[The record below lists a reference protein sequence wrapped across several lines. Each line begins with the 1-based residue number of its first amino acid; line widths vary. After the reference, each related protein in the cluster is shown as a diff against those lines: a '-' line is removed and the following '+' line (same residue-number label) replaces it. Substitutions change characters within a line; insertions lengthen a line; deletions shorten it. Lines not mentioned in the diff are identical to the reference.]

1 MTKSIKEY
9 MKRFITILLSVCV
22 CCMAS
27 AQPDKWVKKA
37 TKAVFTLKTFNADGE
52 LIGSS
57 NGFFITADGIAV
69 SSYTPFRG
77 ASKAVVIDAMGKEY
91 PVKSIIGANDTYD
104 IAKFRVDANK
114 CQTLRTAPSAAENT
128 QLWLLPY
135 NAKNGYSCTAAK
147 VKSVQK
153 VSNDYDYYTLEG
165 TAGENTIGC
174 PFLNAS
180 GDVVGIMQPSSSDN
194 KTTQYA
200 VGATF
205 ATELKMT
212 GLSLNDPALK
222 ATSIKKDLPD
232 ELDQAVLTLYL
243 ASTIGDANS
252 FVGLVDDF
260 IAKFPQ
266 APDGYSYKAQI
277 MAAQDNYPEADKYM
291 KLAIENATDKAEA
304 RYNYARMMYQNLLYF
319 NDSASHAWSYEQ
331 ALEQSEQAVALDPQL
346 AYITQNAQLLFAWK
360 RYDDS
365 YATFQDAI
373 AKGGHNA
380 ECFYGAARCKEQLGD
395 TATYIALLDS
405 AVATFTQPYLKE
417 AAPYIYARSQALAEN
432 GKYRLAVNDLNEYEK
447 LMIADIK
454 SEFYYMRSQVEVKAR
469 LYQQALNDLDKAIDK
484 DSSVLLY
491 RSEKASLQIRVRLI
505 DEAIET
511 ATECIRLFPDSSD
524 GYLFLGLAQCLKG
537 DKALGVV
544 NLLKAK
550 DLGDAQA
557 DVLIEKY
564 GKK

>member
-1 MTKSIKEY
+1 
-9 MKRFITILLSVCV
+9 MKRIITILFAACV

-37 TKAVFTLKTFNADGE
+37 SKAVFTLKTFNANDE

-77 ASKAVVIDAMGKEY
+77 ASKAVIIDAMGKEY

-104 IAKFRVDANK
+104 IAKFRVDASK
-114 CQTLRTAPSAAENT
+114 CQTLRTAPAVGENT

-135 NAKNGYSCTAAK
+135 NAKNGYSCTAAT

-153 VSNDYDYYTLEG
+153 VQNDYDYYTLEG
-165 TAGENTIGC
+165 NGSENTVGC
-174 PFLNAS
+174 PYLNAA
-180 GDVVGIMQPSSSDN
+180 GDVVGIKQQSSSDDN
-194 KTTQYA
+194 ATQYA

-205 ATELKMT
+205 ATGLKMT
-212 GLSLNDPALK
+212 GLSLNDAALK
-222 ATSIKKDLPD
+222 ATSIKKELPD
-232 ELDQAVLTLYL
+232 ELDQAILTLYL
-243 ASTIGDANS
+243 ASSIGDANS

-260 IAKFPQ
+260 IDKFPQ

-277 MAAQDNYPEADKYM
+277 MAAKDNYPEADKYM

-304 RYNYARMMYQNLLYF
+304 HYNYAKMMYQNLLYF
-319 NDSASHAWSYEQ
+319 HDSASHAWTYEQ
-331 ALEQSEQAVALDPQL
+331 ALEEASQAVALDPQL
-346 AYITQNAQLLFAWK
+346 AYVTQKAQLLFACK

-365 YATFQDAI
+365 YTTFQDAI
-373 AKGGHNA
+373 AKGAHNA
-380 ECFYGAARCKEQLGD
+380 ECFYGAARCKEQLND
-395 TATYIALLDS
+395 TTAYIALLDS
-405 AVATFTQPYLKE
+405 AVATFSQPYLKE
-417 AAPYIYARSQALAEN
+417 AAPYIYARGQALAEN
-432 GKYRLAVNDLNEYEK
+432 GQYRLAVNDFNEYEN
-447 LMIADIK
+447 LMISQIN
-454 SEFYYMRSQVEVKAR
+454 SEFYYIRSQVEVKGR
-469 LYQQALNDLDKAIDK
+469 LFQQALNDLDKAIEK
-484 DSSVLLY
+484 SPSVLLY
-491 RSEKASLQIRVRLI
+491 RSEKASLQIRVKLI

-511 ATECIRLFPDSSD
+511 ASECIRLFPDSSD

-564 GKK
+564 GK

>member
-1 MTKSIKEY
+1 
-9 MKRFITILLSVCV
+9 MKRIITILFAACV

-37 TKAVFTLKTFNADGE
+37 SKAVFTLKTFNANDE

-77 ASKAVVIDAMGKEY
+77 ASKAVIIDAMGKEY

-104 IAKFRVDANK
+104 IAKFRVEASK
-114 CQTLRTAPSAAENT
+114 CQTLRTAPAVGENT

-135 NAKNGYSCTAAK
+135 NAKNGYSCTAAT

-153 VSNDYDYYTLEG
+153 VQNDYDYYTLEG
-165 TAGENTIGC
+165 NGSENTVGC
-174 PFLNAS
+174 PYLNAA
-180 GDVVGIMQPSSSDN
+180 GDVVGIKQQSSSDDN
-194 KTTQYA
+194 ATQYA

-205 ATELKMT
+205 ATGLKMT
-212 GLSLNDPALK
+212 GLSLNDAALK
-222 ATSIKKDLPD
+222 ATSIKKELPD
-232 ELDQAVLTLYL
+232 ELDQAILTLYL
-243 ASTIGDANS
+243 ASSMGDANS

-260 IAKFPQ
+260 IEKFPQ

-277 MAAQDNYPEADKYM
+277 MAAKDNYPEADKYM

-304 RYNYARMMYQNLLYF
+304 HYNYAKMMYQNLLYF
-319 NDSASHAWSYEQ
+319 HDSASHAWTYEQ
-331 ALEQSEQAVALDPQL
+331 ALEEAEQAVALDPQL
-346 AYITQNAQLLFAWK
+346 AYVTQKAQLLFACK

-365 YATFQDAI
+365 YTTFQDAI
-373 AKGGHNA
+373 AKGAHNA
-380 ECFYGAARCKEQLGD
+380 ECFYGAARCKEQLND
-395 TATYIALLDS
+395 TTAYIALLDS
-405 AVATFTQPYLKE
+405 AVATFSQPYLKE
-417 AAPYIYARSQALAEN
+417 AAPYIYARGQALAEN
-432 GKYRLAVNDLNEYEK
+432 GQYRLAVNDFNEYEN
-447 LMIADIK
+447 LMISQIN
-454 SEFYYMRSQVEVKAR
+454 SEFYYIRSQVEVKGR
-469 LYQQALNDLDKAIDK
+469 LFQQALNDLDKAIEK
-484 DSSVLLY
+484 SPSVLLY
-491 RSEKASLQIRVRLI
+491 RSEKASLQIRVKLI

-511 ATECIRLFPDSSD
+511 ASECIRLFPDSSD

-557 DVLIEKY
+557 DTLIEKY
-564 GKK
+564 GK

>member
-1 MTKSIKEY
+1 
-9 MKRFITILLSVCV
+9 MKRIITILFAACV
-22 CCMAS
+22 CCLAS

-37 TKAVFTLKTFNADGE
+37 SKAVFTLKTFNANDE

-77 ASKAVVIDAMGKEY
+77 ASKAVIIDAMGKEY

-104 IAKFRVDANK
+104 IAKFRVDASK
-114 CQTLRTAPSAAENT
+114 CQPLRTAPTAVGENT

-135 NAKNGYSCTAAK
+135 NAKNGYSCTAAT

-153 VSNDYDYYTLEG
+153 VQNDYDYYTLEG
-165 TAGENTIGC
+165 NGSENTVGC
-174 PFLNAS
+174 PYLNAA
-180 GDVVGIMQPSSSDN
+180 GDVVGIKQQSSSDDN
-194 KTTQYA
+194 ATQYA

-205 ATELKMT
+205 ATGLKMT
-212 GLSLNDPALK
+212 GLSLNDAALK
-222 ATSIKKDLPD
+222 ATSIKKELPD
-232 ELDQAVLTLYL
+232 ELDQAILTLYL

-260 IAKFPQ
+260 IEKFPQ

-277 MAAQDNYPEADKYM
+277 MAAKDNYPEADKYM

-304 RYNYARMMYQNLLYF
+304 HYNYAKMMYQNLLYF
-319 NDSASHAWSYEQ
+319 HDSASHAWTYEQ
-331 ALEQSEQAVALDPQL
+331 ALEQAEQAVALDPQL
-346 AYITQNAQLLFAWK
+346 AYVTQKAQLLFACK

-365 YATFQDAI
+365 FTTFQDAI
-373 AKGGHNA
+373 AKGAHNA
-380 ECFYGAARCKEQLGD
+380 ECFYGAARCKEQLND
-395 TATYIALLDS
+395 TTAYIALLDS
-405 AVATFTQPYLKE
+405 AVATFSQPYLKE
-417 AAPYIYARSQALAEN
+417 AAPYIYARGQALAEN
-432 GKYRLAVNDLNEYEK
+432 GQYRLAVNDFNEYEN
-447 LMIADIK
+447 LMISQIN
-454 SEFYYMRSQVEVKAR
+454 SEFYYIRSQVEVKGR
-469 LYQQALNDLDKAIDK
+469 LFQQALNDLDKAIDK
-484 DSSVLLY
+484 DPSVLLY
-491 RSEKASLQIRVRLI
+491 RSEKASLQIRVKLI

-511 ATECIRLFPDSSD
+511 ASECIRLFPDSSD

-550 DLGDAQA
+550 DRGDAQA
-557 DVLIEKY
+557 DTLIEKY
-564 GKK
+564 GK

>member
-1 MTKSIKEY
+1 
-9 MKRFITILLSVCV
+9 
-22 CCMAS
+22 MAS

-37 TKAVFTLKTFNADGE
+37 SKAVFTLKTFNANDE

-77 ASKAVVIDAMGKEY
+77 ASKAVIIDAMGKEY

-104 IAKFRVDANK
+104 IAKFRVDASK
-114 CQTLRTAPSAAENT
+114 CQTLRTAPAVGENT

-135 NAKNGYSCTAAK
+135 NAKNGYSCTAAT

-153 VSNDYDYYTLEG
+153 VQNDYDYYTLEG
-165 TAGENTIGC
+165 NGSENTVGC
-174 PFLNAS
+174 PYLNAA
-180 GDVVGIMQPSSSDN
+180 GDVVGIKQQSSSDDN
-194 KTTQYA
+194 ATQYA

-205 ATELKMT
+205 ATGLKMT
-212 GLSLNDPALK
+212 GLSLNDAALK
-222 ATSIKKDLPD
+222 ATSIKKELPD
-232 ELDQAVLTLYL
+232 ELDQAILTLYL
-243 ASTIGDANS
+243 ASSIGDANS

-260 IAKFPQ
+260 IEKFPQ

-277 MAAQDNYPEADKYM
+277 MAAKDNYPEADKYM

-304 RYNYARMMYQNLLYF
+304 HYNYAKMMYQNLLYF
-319 NDSASHAWSYEQ
+319 HDSASHAWTYEQ
-331 ALEQSEQAVALDPQL
+331 ALEEAEQAVALDPQL
-346 AYITQNAQLLFAWK
+346 AYVTQKAQLLFACK

-365 YATFQDAI
+365 YTTFQDAI
-373 AKGGHNA
+373 AKGAHNA
-380 ECFYGAARCKEQLGD
+380 ECFYGAARCKEQLND
-395 TATYIALLDS
+395 TTAYIALLDS
-405 AVATFTQPYLKE
+405 AVATFSQPYLKE
-417 AAPYIYARSQALAEN
+417 AAPYIYARGQALAEN
-432 GKYRLAVNDLNEYEK
+432 GQYRLAVNDFNEYEN
-447 LMIADIK
+447 LMISQIN
-454 SEFYYMRSQVEVKAR
+454 SEFYYIRSQVEVKGR
-469 LYQQALNDLDKAIDK
+469 LFQQALNDLDKAIEK
-484 DSSVLLY
+484 SPSVLLY
-491 RSEKASLQIRVRLI
+491 RSEKASLQIRVKLI

-511 ATECIRLFPDSSD
+511 ASECIRLFPDSSD

-557 DVLIEKY
+557 DTLIEKY
-564 GKK
+564 GK

>member
-1 MTKSIKEY
+1 
-9 MKRFITILLSVCV
+9 MKKIITILFAACV

-37 TKAVFTLKTFNADGE
+37 SKAVFTLKTFNANDE

-77 ASKAVVIDAMGKEY
+77 ASKAVIIDAMGKEY

-104 IAKFRVDANK
+104 IAKFRVDASK
-114 CQTLRTAPSAAENT
+114 CQPLRTAPTAVGENT

-135 NAKNGYSCTAAK
+135 NAKNGYSCTAAT

-153 VSNDYDYYTLEG
+153 VQNDYDYYTLEG
-165 TAGENTIGC
+165 NGSENTVGC
-174 PFLNAS
+174 PYLNAA
-180 GDVVGIMQPSSSDN
+180 GDVVGIKQQSSSDDN
-194 KTTQYA
+194 ATQYA

-205 ATELKMT
+205 ATGLKMT
-212 GLSLNDPALK
+212 GLSLNDAALK
-222 ATSIKKDLPD
+222 ATSIKKELPD
-232 ELDQAVLTLYL
+232 ELDQAILTLYL

-260 IAKFPQ
+260 IEKFPQ

-277 MAAQDNYPEADKYM
+277 MAAKDNYPEADKYM

-304 RYNYARMMYQNLLYF
+304 HYNYAKMMYQNLLYF
-319 NDSASHAWSYEQ
+319 HDSASHAWTYEQ
-331 ALEQSEQAVALDPQL
+331 ALEQAEQAVALDPQL
-346 AYITQNAQLLFAWK
+346 AYVTQKAQLLFACK

-365 YATFQDAI
+365 FTTFQDAI
-373 AKGGHNA
+373 AKGAHNA
-380 ECFYGAARCKEQLGD
+380 ECFYGAARCKEQLND
-395 TATYIALLDS
+395 TTAYIALLDS
-405 AVATFTQPYLKE
+405 AVATFSQPYLKE
-417 AAPYIYARSQALAEN
+417 AAPYIYARGQALAEN
-432 GKYRLAVNDLNEYEK
+432 GQYRLAVNDFNEYEN
-447 LMIADIK
+447 LMISQIN
-454 SEFYYMRSQVEVKAR
+454 SEFYYIRSQVEVKGR
-469 LYQQALNDLDKAIDK
+469 LFQQALNDLDKAIDK
-484 DSSVLLY
+484 DPSVLLY
-491 RSEKASLQIRVRLI
+491 RSEKASLQIRVKLT

-511 ATECIRLFPDSSD
+511 ASECIRLFPDSSD

-557 DVLIEKY
+557 DTLIEKY
-564 GKK
+564 GK

>member
-1 MTKSIKEY
+1 
-9 MKRFITILLSVCV
+9 MKRIITILFAACV

-37 TKAVFTLKTFNADGE
+37 SKAVFTLKTFNANDE

-77 ASKAVVIDAMGKEY
+77 ASKAVIIDAMGKEY

-104 IAKFRVDANK
+104 IAKFRVEASK
-114 CQTLRTAPSAAENT
+114 CQTLRTAPAVGENT

-135 NAKNGYSCTAAK
+135 NAKNGYSCTAAT

-153 VSNDYDYYTLEG
+153 VQNDYDYYTLEG
-165 TAGENTIGC
+165 NGSENTVGC
-174 PFLNAS
+174 PYLNAA
-180 GDVVGIMQPSSSDN
+180 GDVVGIKQQSSSDDN
-194 KTTQYA
+194 ATQYA

-205 ATELKMT
+205 ATGLKMT
-212 GLSLNDPALK
+212 GLSLNDAALK
-222 ATSIKKDLPD
+222 ATSIKKELPD
-232 ELDQAVLTLYL
+232 ELDQAILTLYL
-243 ASTIGDANS
+243 ASSIGDANS

-260 IAKFPQ
+260 IEKFPQ
-266 APDGYSYKAQI
+266 APDGYNYKAQI
-277 MAAQDNYPEADKYM
+277 MAAKDNYPEADKYM

-304 RYNYARMMYQNLLYF
+304 HYNYAKMMYQNLLYF
-319 NDSASHAWSYEQ
+319 HDSASHAWTYEQ
-331 ALEQSEQAVALDPQL
+331 ALEEAEQAVALDPQL
-346 AYITQNAQLLFAWK
+346 AYVTQKAQLLFACK

-365 YATFQDAI
+365 YTTFQDAI
-373 AKGGHNA
+373 AKGAHNA
-380 ECFYGAARCKEQLGD
+380 ECFYGAARCKEQLND
-395 TATYIALLDS
+395 TTAYIALLDS
-405 AVATFTQPYLKE
+405 AVATFSQPYLKE
-417 AAPYIYARSQALAEN
+417 AAPYIYARGQALAEN
-432 GKYRLAVNDLNEYEK
+432 GQYRLAVNDFNEYEN
-447 LMIADIK
+447 LMISQIN
-454 SEFYYMRSQVEVKAR
+454 SEFYYIRSQVEVKGR
-469 LYQQALNDLDKAIDK
+469 LFQQALNDLDKAIEK
-484 DSSVLLY
+484 SPSVLLY
-491 RSEKASLQIRVRLI
+491 HSEKASLQIRVKLI

-511 ATECIRLFPDSSD
+511 ASECIRLFPDSSD

-557 DVLIEKY
+557 DTLIEKY
-564 GKK
+564 GK

>member
-1 MTKSIKEY
+1 
-9 MKRFITILLSVCV
+9 MKRIITILFAACV

-37 TKAVFTLKTFNADGE
+37 SKAVFTLKTFNANDE

-77 ASKAVVIDAMGKEY
+77 ASKAVIIDAMGKEY

-104 IAKFRVDANK
+104 IAKFRVDASK
-114 CQTLRTAPSAAENT
+114 CQTLRTAPAVGENT

-135 NAKNGYSCTAAK
+135 NAKNGYSCTAAT

-153 VSNDYDYYTLEG
+153 VQNDYDYYTLEG
-165 TAGENTIGC
+165 NGSENTVGC
-174 PFLNAS
+174 PYLNAA
-180 GDVVGIMQPSSSDN
+180 GDVVGIKQQSSSDDN
-194 KTTQYA
+194 ATQYA

-205 ATELKMT
+205 ATGLKMT
-212 GLSLNDPALK
+212 GLSLNDAALK
-222 ATSIKKDLPD
+222 ATSIKKELPD
-232 ELDQAVLTLYL
+232 ELDQAILTLYL

-260 IAKFPQ
+260 IEKFPQ

-277 MAAQDNYPEADKYM
+277 MAAKDNYPEADKYM

-304 RYNYARMMYQNLLYF
+304 HYNYAKMMYQNLLYF
-319 NDSASHAWSYEQ
+319 HDSASHAWTYEQ
-331 ALEQSEQAVALDPQL
+331 ALEEAEQAVALDPQL
-346 AYITQNAQLLFAWK
+346 AYVTQKAQLLFACK

-365 YATFQDAI
+365 FTTFQDAI
-373 AKGGHNA
+373 AKGAHNA
-380 ECFYGAARCKEQLGD
+380 ECFYGAARCKEQLND
-395 TATYIALLDS
+395 TTAYIALLDS
-405 AVATFTQPYLKE
+405 AVATFSQPYLKE
-417 AAPYIYARSQALAEN
+417 AAPYIYARGQALAEN
-432 GKYRLAVNDLNEYEK
+432 GQYRLAVNDFNEYEN
-447 LMIADIK
+447 LMISQIN
-454 SEFYYMRSQVEVKAR
+454 SEFYYIRSQVEVKGR
-469 LYQQALNDLDKAIDK
+469 LFQQALNDLDKAIEK
-484 DSSVLLY
+484 SPSVLLY
-491 RSEKASLQIRVRLI
+491 RSEKASLQIRVKLI

-511 ATECIRLFPDSSD
+511 ASECIRLFPDSSD

-557 DVLIEKY
+557 DTLIEKY
-564 GKK
+564 GK

>member
-1 MTKSIKEY
+1 MKYKKIN
-9 MKRFITILLSVCV
+9 MKRIITILFAACV

-37 TKAVFTLKTFNADGE
+37 SKAVFTLKTFKANDE

-77 ASKAVVIDAMGKEY
+77 ASKAVIIDAMGKEY

-104 IAKFRVDANK
+104 IAKFRVDASK
-114 CQTLRTAPSAAENT
+114 CQTLRTATAVGENT

-135 NAKNGYSCTAAK
+135 NAKNGYSCTAAT

-153 VSNDYDYYTLEG
+153 VQNDYDYYTLEG
-165 TAGENTIGC
+165 NGSENTVGC
-174 PFLNAS
+174 PYLNAA
-180 GDVVGIMQPSSSDN
+180 GDVVGIKQQSSSDDN
-194 KTTQYA
+194 ATQYA

-205 ATELKMT
+205 ATGLKMT
-212 GLSLNDPALK
+212 GLSLNDAALK
-222 ATSIKKDLPD
+222 ATSIKKELPD
-232 ELDQAVLTLYL
+232 ELDQAILTLYL
-243 ASTIGDANS
+243 ASSIGDANS

-260 IAKFPQ
+260 IEKFPQ

-277 MAAQDNYPEADKYM
+277 MAAKDNYPEADKYM

-304 RYNYARMMYQNLLYF
+304 HYNYAKMMYQNLLYF
-319 NDSASHAWSYEQ
+319 HDSASHAWTYEQ
-331 ALEQSEQAVALDPQL
+331 ALEQAEQAVALDPQL
-346 AYITQNAQLLFAWK
+346 AYVTQKAQLLFACK

-365 YATFQDAI
+365 FTTFQDAI
-373 AKGGHNA
+373 AKGAHNA
-380 ECFYGAARCKEQLGD
+380 ECFYGAARCKEQLND
-395 TATYIALLDS
+395 TTAYIALLDS
-405 AVATFTQPYLKE
+405 AVATFSQPYLKE
-417 AAPYIYARSQALAEN
+417 AAPYIYARGQALAEN
-432 GKYRLAVNDLNEYEK
+432 GQYRLAVNDFNEYEN
-447 LMIADIK
+447 LMISQIN
-454 SEFYYMRSQVEVKAR
+454 SEFYYIRSQVEVKGR
-469 LYQQALNDLDKAIDK
+469 LFQQALNDLDKAIEK
-484 DSSVLLY
+484 SPSVLLY
-491 RSEKASLQIRVRLI
+491 RSEKASLQIRVKLI

-511 ATECIRLFPDSSD
+511 ASECIRLFPDSSD

-564 GKK
+564 GK

>member
-1 MTKSIKEY
+1 
-9 MKRFITILLSVCV
+9 MKRIITILFAACV

-37 TKAVFTLKTFNADGE
+37 SKAVFTLKTFNANDE

-77 ASKAVVIDAMGKEY
+77 ASKAVIIDAMGKEY

-104 IAKFRVDANK
+104 IAKFRVDASK
-114 CQTLRTAPSAAENT
+114 CQTLRTAPAVGENT

-135 NAKNGYSCTAAK
+135 NAKNGYSCTAAT

-153 VSNDYDYYTLEG
+153 VQNDYDYYTLEG
-165 TAGENTIGC
+165 NGSENTVGC
-174 PFLNAS
+174 PYLNAA
-180 GDVVGIMQPSSSDN
+180 GDVVGIKQQSSSDDN
-194 KTTQYA
+194 ATQYA

-205 ATELKMT
+205 ATGLKMT
-212 GLSLNDPALK
+212 GLSLNDAALK
-222 ATSIKKDLPD
+222 ATSIKKELPD
-232 ELDQAVLTLYL
+232 ELDQAILTLYL

-260 IAKFPQ
+260 IEKFPQ

-277 MAAQDNYPEADKYM
+277 MAAKDNYPEADKYM

-304 RYNYARMMYQNLLYF
+304 HYNYAKMMYQNLLYF
-319 NDSASHAWSYEQ
+319 HDSASHAWTYEQ
-331 ALEQSEQAVALDPQL
+331 ALEEAEQAVALDPQL
-346 AYITQNAQLLFAWK
+346 AYVTQKAQLLFACK

-365 YATFQDAI
+365 YTTFQDAI
-373 AKGGHNA
+373 AKGAHNA
-380 ECFYGAARCKEQLGD
+380 ECFYGAARCKEQLND
-395 TATYIALLDS
+395 TTAYIALLDS
-405 AVATFTQPYLKE
+405 AVATFSQPYLKE
-417 AAPYIYARSQALAEN
+417 AAPYIYARGQALAEN
-432 GKYRLAVNDLNEYEK
+432 GQYRLAVNDFNEYEN
-447 LMIADIK
+447 LMISQIN
-454 SEFYYMRSQVEVKAR
+454 SEFYYIRSQVEVKGR
-469 LYQQALNDLDKAIDK
+469 LFQQALNDLDKAIEK
-484 DSSVLLY
+484 SPSVLLY
-491 RSEKASLQIRVRLI
+491 RSEKASLQIRVKLI

-511 ATECIRLFPDSSD
+511 ASECIRLFPDSSD

-550 DLGDAQA
+550 DRGDAQA
-557 DVLIEKY
+557 DTLIEKY
-564 GKK
+564 GK

>member
-1 MTKSIKEY
+1 
-9 MKRFITILLSVCV
+9 MKRIITILFAACV

-37 TKAVFTLKTFNADGE
+37 SKAVFTLKTFNANDE

-77 ASKAVVIDAMGKEY
+77 ASKAVIIDAMGKEY

-104 IAKFRVDANK
+104 IAKFRVDASK
-114 CQTLRTAPSAAENT
+114 CQTLRTAPAVGENT

-135 NAKNGYSCTAAK
+135 NAKNGYSCTAAT

-153 VSNDYDYYTLEG
+153 VQNDYDYYTLEG
-165 TAGENTIGC
+165 NGSENTVGC
-174 PFLNAS
+174 PYLNAA
-180 GDVVGIMQPSSSDN
+180 GDVVGIKQQSSSDDN
-194 KTTQYA
+194 ATQYA

-205 ATELKMT
+205 ATGLKMT
-212 GLSLNDPALK
+212 GLSLNDAALK
-222 ATSIKKDLPD
+222 ATSIKKELPD
-232 ELDQAVLTLYL
+232 ELDQAILTLYL

-260 IAKFPQ
+260 IEKFPQ

-277 MAAQDNYPEADKYM
+277 MAAKDNYPEADKYM

-304 RYNYARMMYQNLLYF
+304 HYNYAKMMYQNLLYF
-319 NDSASHAWSYEQ
+319 HDSASHAWTYEQ
-331 ALEQSEQAVALDPQL
+331 ALEQAEQAVALDPQL
-346 AYITQNAQLLFAWK
+346 AYVTQKAQLLFACK

-365 YATFQDAI
+365 YTTFQDAI
-373 AKGGHNA
+373 AKGAHNA
-380 ECFYGAARCKEQLGD
+380 ECFYGAARCKEQLND
-395 TATYIALLDS
+395 TTAYIALLDS
-405 AVATFTQPYLKE
+405 AVATFSQPYLKE
-417 AAPYIYARSQALAEN
+417 AAPYIYARGQALAEN
-432 GKYRLAVNDLNEYEK
+432 GQYRLAVNDFNEYEN
-447 LMIADIK
+447 LMISQIN
-454 SEFYYMRSQVEVKAR
+454 SEFYYIRSQVEVKGR
-469 LYQQALNDLDKAIDK
+469 LFQQALNDLDKAIEK
-484 DSSVLLY
+484 SPSVLLY
-491 RSEKASLQIRVRLI
+491 RSEKASLQIRVKLI

-511 ATECIRLFPDSSD
+511 ASECIRLFPDSSD

-550 DLGDAQA
+550 DRGDAQA

-564 GKK
+564 GK

>member
-1 MTKSIKEY
+1 
-9 MKRFITILLSVCV
+9 MKRIITILFAACV

-37 TKAVFTLKTFNADGE
+37 SKAVFTLKTFNANDE

-77 ASKAVVIDAMGKEY
+77 ASKAVIIDAMGKEY

-104 IAKFRVDANK
+104 IAKFRVDASK
-114 CQTLRTAPSAAENT
+114 CQPLRTAPTAVGENT

-135 NAKNGYSCTAAK
+135 NAKNGYSCTAAT

-153 VSNDYDYYTLEG
+153 VQNDYDYYTLEG
-165 TAGENTIGC
+165 NGSENTVGC
-174 PFLNAS
+174 PYLNAA
-180 GDVVGIMQPSSSDN
+180 GDVVGIKQQSSSDDN
-194 KTTQYA
+194 ATQYA

-205 ATELKMT
+205 ATGLKMT
-212 GLSLNDPALK
+212 GLSLNDAALK
-222 ATSIKKDLPD
+222 ATSIKKELPD
-232 ELDQAVLTLYL
+232 ELDQAILTLYL
-243 ASTIGDANS
+243 ASSIGDANS

-260 IAKFPQ
+260 IEKFPQ

-277 MAAQDNYPEADKYM
+277 MAAKDNYPEADKYM

-304 RYNYARMMYQNLLYF
+304 HYNYAKMMYQNLLYF
-319 NDSASHAWSYEQ
+319 HDSASHAWTYEQ
-331 ALEQSEQAVALDPQL
+331 ALEEAEQAVALDPQL
-346 AYITQNAQLLFAWK
+346 AYVTQKAQLLFACK

-365 YATFQDAI
+365 YTTFQDAI
-373 AKGGHNA
+373 AKGAHNA
-380 ECFYGAARCKEQLGD
+380 ECFYGAARCKEQLND
-395 TATYIALLDS
+395 TTAYIALLDS
-405 AVATFTQPYLKE
+405 AVATFSQPYLKE
-417 AAPYIYARSQALAEN
+417 AAPYIYARGQALAEN
-432 GKYRLAVNDLNEYEK
+432 GQYRLAVNDFNEYEN
-447 LMIADIK
+447 LMISQIN
-454 SEFYYMRSQVEVKAR
+454 SEFYYIRSQVEVKGR
-469 LYQQALNDLDKAIDK
+469 LFQQALNDLDKAIDK
-484 DSSVLLY
+484 DPSVILY
-491 RSEKASLQIRVRLI
+491 RSEKASLQIRVKLT

-511 ATECIRLFPDSSD
+511 ASECIRLFPDSSD

-550 DLGDAQA
+550 DRGDAQA

-564 GKK
+564 GK

>member
-1 MTKSIKEY
+1 
-9 MKRFITILLSVCV
+9 MKRIITILFAACV

-37 TKAVFTLKTFNADGE
+37 SKAVFTLKTFNANDE

-77 ASKAVVIDAMGKEY
+77 ASKAVIIDAMGKEY

-104 IAKFRVDANK
+104 IAKFRVEASK
-114 CQTLRTAPSAAENT
+114 CQTLRTAPTVGENT

-135 NAKNGYSCTAAK
+135 NAKNGYSCTAAT

-153 VSNDYDYYTLEG
+153 VQNDYDYYTLEG
-165 TAGENTIGC
+165 NGSENTVGC
-174 PFLNAS
+174 PYLNAA
-180 GDVVGIMQPSSSDN
+180 GDVVGIKQLSSSDDN
-194 KTTQYA
+194 ATQYA

-205 ATELKMT
+205 ATGLKMT
-212 GLSLNDPALK
+212 GLSLNDAALK
-222 ATSIKKDLPD
+222 ATSIKKELPD
-232 ELDQAVLTLYL
+232 ELDQAILTLYL

-260 IAKFPQ
+260 IEKFPQ

-277 MAAQDNYPEADKYM
+277 MAAKDNYPEADKYM

-304 RYNYARMMYQNLLYF
+304 HYNYAKMMYQNLLYF
-319 NDSASHAWSYEQ
+319 HDSASHAWTYEQ
-331 ALEQSEQAVALDPQL
+331 ALEEAEQAVALDPQL
-346 AYITQNAQLLFAWK
+346 AYVTQKAQLLFACK

-365 YATFQDAI
+365 YTTFQDAI
-373 AKGGHNA
+373 AKGAHNA
-380 ECFYGAARCKEQLGD
+380 ECFYGAARCKEQLND
-395 TATYIALLDS
+395 TTAYIALLDS
-405 AVATFTQPYLKE
+405 AVATFSQPYLKE
-417 AAPYIYARSQALAEN
+417 AAPYIYARGQALAEN
-432 GKYRLAVNDLNEYEK
+432 GQYRLAVNDFNEYEN
-447 LMIADIK
+447 LMISQIN
-454 SEFYYMRSQVEVKAR
+454 SEFYYIRSQVEVKGR
-469 LYQQALNDLDKAIDK
+469 LFQQALNDLDKAIEK
-484 DSSVLLY
+484 SPSVLLY
-491 RSEKASLQIRVRLI
+491 RSEKASLQIRVKLI

-511 ATECIRLFPDSSD
+511 ASECIRLFPDSSD

-537 DKALGVV
+537 DKAFGVV

-557 DVLIEKY
+557 DTLIEKY
-564 GKK
+564 GK